1 MNSSRF
7 VCLVTLV
14 LLAASISL
22 VGADPPRVRDLF
34 AEDFDSMFHGV
45 EKNSAA
51 GFSVAAGDVN
61 GDGLDDLIVG
71 AALADALY
79 SKKKNNAGAVFVFF
93 GRKEISKIVDL
104 TAQADLVIYGAS
116 GLEMSGFAVA
126 AGDLNGD
133 RLDDIIIGAPQ
144 ADSLLKGKQND
155 SGITYVVF
163 GRKEFAERKIGLE
176 TGAADLELHSTKN
189 GEYSGSS
196 LAVGDFNG
204 DKIADLL
211 IGSPFT
217 DKPLND
223 AGVVYVVC
231 GSKSL
236 KGKVDLSENA
246 CSTIRGRER
255 GDRVGLAVAAGDLNG
270 DGIDDMV
277 LGALEA
283 DGPGAVANVGEV
295 VVLLG
300 RTDLPRQRDLVEDA
314 VFTFWGSNRYDFVG
328 SALAV
333 ADINGDGLDD
343 LVIGIPYADLTPG
356 SGASGEEEE
365 EREAK
370 EPKDAGKTVV
380 FFGRKDFSGKR
391 TLKEGGDVVLLG
403 GQGGTNYGDHAG
415 GCVGAGDLNGD
426 GLAEII
432 VGAPLAD
439 VQGEKRSDPDQMK
452 DVGGVY
458 IVAGSKNVPA
468 RVEIVDSSREVIY
481 GAFKN
486 DFFAGVAL
494 TKPRQG
500 FGGLLNPDNYRKG
513 WITRRYDRMFTKAI
527 ATGDING
534 DGVADLLVGAPA
546 SDGPRSAGRKID
558 DAGVVYLFLGKK

>member
-1 MNSSRF
+1 MGSYRF
-7 VCLVTLV
+7 PCFVTVVLLTASV
-14 LLAASISL
+14 SLLAA
-22 VGADPPRVRDLF
+22 DKPRVRDLF

-61 GDGLDDLIVG
+61 GDGLDDLIIG
-71 AALADALY
+71 AAIGDGLY
-79 SKKKNNAGAVFVFF
+79 SKKKNDAGATFVYF
-93 GRKEISKIVDL
+93 GRKELGKTVDL
-104 TAQADLVIYGAS
+104 STQADLVIYGAN
-116 GLEMSGFAVA
+116 GLDMSGFAVA

-133 RLDDIIIGAPQ
+133 GLDDIIIGAPQ

-163 GRKEFAERKIGLE
+163 GRREFPERKIGLE
-176 TGAADLELHSTKN
+176 TGAADVELHSTKN

-196 LAVGDFNG
+196 LAVGDVNG

-223 AGVVYVVC
+223 AGVVYVAC

-236 KGKVDLSENA
+236 AGKMDLSETA
-246 CSTIRGRER
+246 CTTVRGRER
-255 GDRVGLAVAAGDLNG
+255 GDRMGLAVAAGDLNG

-283 DGPGAVANVGEV
+283 DGPGAVANIGQVA
-295 VVLLG
+295 VLLG
-300 RTDLPRQRDLVEDA
+300 RTDLPRQRDLAEDA
-314 VFTFWGSNRYDFVG
+314 AFTFWGSSRYDFVG

-333 ADINGDGLDD
+333 ADINGDSLDD
-343 LVIGIPYADLTPG
+343 LVIGVPYADLTPG
-356 SGASGEEEE
+356 SGGEEDEDK
-365 EREAK
+365 EAK
-370 EPKDAGKTVV
+370 SPKDAGKTVV
-380 FFGRKDFSGKR
+380 FFGRKDFSGQR
-391 TLKEGGDVVLLG
+391 FLKDGGDVVLLG

-439 VQGEKRSDPDQMK
+439 VEGVKRSDPEQMK

-458 IVAGSKNVPA
+458 VVAGSKEMPA
-468 RVEIVDSSREVIY
+468 RIGLADSSREVIY
-481 GAFKN
+481 GAYKN

-494 TKPRQG
+494 TKPRQT
-500 FGGLLNPDNYRKG
+500 FGGLLNPDSYRKG

-534 DGVADLLVGAPA
+534 DGATDLLVGAPA